1 MKFNDALTP
10 SSWTPSPVSILETC
24 IDVYKRL
31 FTNVDIRLVN
41 VYSRF
46 EKDMLIEIQAV
57 VIIMAIVA
65 ARELR
70 I

>member
-24 IDVYKRL
+24 IDVYKRV
-31 FTNVDIRLVN
+31 FAKVNIHLVN
-41 VYSRF
+41 VYRCF

-57 VIIMAIVA
+57 VIIMAISA

>member
-1 MKFNDALTP
+1 MKFDNPLTP
-10 SSWTPSPVSILETC
+10 RARTLSPISILETC

-57 VIIMAIVA
+57 VIIMAISA

>member
-1 MKFNDALTP
+1 MKFDQTLTP
-10 SSWTPSPVSILETC
+10 RAGTLSPISILETC

-31 FTNVDIRLVN
+31 FTSVDIRLVN
-41 VYSRF
+41 VYRRF

>member
-1 MKFNDALTP
+1 MKFDNPLTP
-10 SSWTPSPVSILETC
+10 RARTLSPISILETC